1 MIRQRKAGPLRLR
14 LLGVLA
20 TLCTTASLV
29 EATPARLTIAHA
41 QTALVHLEKA
51 STDCFAEAV
60 LANPVATAHAKAGRW
75 YEAAGVIGFICRHE
89 ADRMM
94 QARDAIQGPGAGHRF
109 FRTVYA
115 KRLDRDL
122 AVRVRPWLERQAV
135 ASAEPHAEPSDLVSR
150 HHR

>member
-1 MIRQRKAGPLRLR
+1 MHQRGANPTRLWR
-14 LLGVLA
+14 IGVVA
-20 TLCTTASLV
+20 TLCTTVSLV
-29 EATPARLTIAHA
+29 EASPAKPTFTNA
-41 QTALVHLEKA
+41 QTTLAHLEKA

-60 LANPVATAHAKAGRW
+60 LANPAAKAHANAGRW

-94 QARDAIQGPGAGHRF
+94 RARDAIQGPGAGHRF

-122 AVRVRPWLERQAV
+122 AVRLRPWLELQVV
-135 ASAEPHAEPSDLVSR
+135 AIAEPPAKPSELRSR
-150 HHR
+150 HHH